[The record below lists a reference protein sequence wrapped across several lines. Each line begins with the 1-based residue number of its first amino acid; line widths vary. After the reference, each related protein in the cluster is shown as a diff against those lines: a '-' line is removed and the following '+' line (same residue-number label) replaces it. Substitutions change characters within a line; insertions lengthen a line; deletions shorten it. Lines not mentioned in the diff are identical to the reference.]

1 MPVFQARRRIHHSA
15 EEMFDLVADV
25 ERYHEFVPLCLRN
38 AILSHQR
45 RAETEVLMTDMM
57 VACGIYRESF
67 TSRVTLD
74 RANGCILIESADGPL
89 RQLQTRWT
97 FQSRSDGSCDVGFYL
112 QYELASRTLA
122 LLMGPVFDVA
132 FGRFVQAFE
141 RRADIV
147 YGRQHARTLRS
158 PKSLSV
164 PFPQ

>member
-1 MPVFQARRRIHHSA
+1 MPVFRAIRRVHHSA
-15 EEMFDLVADV
+15 DEMFDLVADV
-25 ERYHEFVPLCLRN
+25 ERYHEFVPLCLRH
-38 AILSHQR
+38 AIRSRQR
-45 RAETEVLMTDMM
+45 SAGTEILMTDMT

-74 RANGCILIESADGPL
+74 RANGCILVESADRPL
-89 RQLQTRWT
+89 RQLKTRWT
-97 FQSRSDGSCDVGFYL
+97 FQSRSDASCDVGFYL

-147 YGRQHARTLRS
+147 YGRQHARPPHS
-158 PKSLSV
+158 PQSLSV
-164 PFPQ
+164 PFSQ

>member
-1 MPVFQARRRIHHSA
+1 MPVFQAMRRVHHSA
-15 EEMFDLVADV
+15 DEMFDLVADV
-25 ERYHEFVPLCLRN
+25 ERYHQFVPLCLRN
-38 AILSHQR
+38 ALLSR
-45 RAETEVLMTDMM
+45 EKRAETEILMTDMT

-74 RANGCILIESADGPL
+74 RANGRILVESRDRPL
-89 RQLQTRWT
+89 RQLRTQWT
-97 FQSRSDGSCDVGFYL
+97 FQSRSDDSCDVGFYL

-147 YGRQHARTLRS
+147 YGRRHVSISPHAIPPGSR
-158 PKSLSV
+158 V
-164 PFPQ
+164 G